1 MNDLNVAMVLS
12 LKDKL
17 LGPLSRAVDQVER
30 DFKGLEQQAS
40 KTARASGTTADNLA
54 KVGRAAGS
62 TRQAATEMRKLG
74 DEAARANR
82 EVGKL
87 EQAGGRLRSIMQGM
101 AKGVAGT
108 MAFSHVVAEPLRQ
121 AADYDTQL
129 RMLSN
134 TAYAGKTLAERRAG
148 MGTLNGAITNAV
160 RTGGG
165 NREQA
170 LGALNDLVGSG
181 TFGNV
186 KDAADLL
193 PLVMR
198 GSTASGAAPGD
209 IAQIM
214 IRAKQNMGIGDTN
227 GMALALDKAMAAGQ
241 AGGFELK
248 DMAKWLPNQMALG
261 SSIGLRGQSGLTEL
275 LAANQASVMTAGSR
289 DEAGNNLVNLLGK
302 VNSQDTAQD
311 FKKLGIDLPG
321 TLTKAQAK
329 GMSSLEAFVALVDSV
344 VTKDPRFARA
354 KAAADRTTGDD
365 KKAALTSQVDLLQ
378 GSAVGK
384 VVQDRQALMALV
396 ALMGNQGYLSTVKGK
411 INSSKGSINDAAAL
425 ITEGAGYAFD
435 QRNFETQ
442 KAQTDAMTSA
452 NSAVVK
458 LAEAQTD
465 LYRRY
470 PGFAQ
475 AVEGAK
481 VAVTG
486 LAAAAAGAG
495 VVNLLTGGAGAAA
508 AATLG
513 TGAATATGVAA
524 TAATG
529 ALALGATAVLAAP
542 ALAAINPNR
551 EFVGAVADPT
561 MMGSADF
568 AGALAESMAQTTAAA
583 NAAKAAAERPIQ
595 VNVHLDGRQIE
606 STVTKRQDQ
615 TARRQ

>member
-30 DFKGLEQQAS
+30 DFKGLEQQAT
-40 KTARASGTTADNLA
+40 KTARASGTTADNLT
-54 KVGRAAGS
+54 KVGRAATS
-62 TRQAATEMRKLG
+62 TRAAATEMRKLG

-82 EVGKL
+82 EVSKL
-87 EQAGGRLRSIMQGM
+87 EQASGRLRGLMQGM
-101 AKGVAGT
+101 TKGVAGT
-108 MAFSHVVAEPLRQ
+108 MAFNHVVADPLRQ

-129 RMLSN
+129 RLLSN
-134 TAYAGKTLAERRAG
+134 TAYAGKPLAERRAG
-148 MGTLNGAITNAV
+148 MGTLNAAITSAV
-160 RTGGG
+160 RSGGG
-165 NREQA
+165 GRDQA
-170 LGALNDLVGSG
+170 LSALNELVGSG
-181 TFGNV
+181 TFGDV
-186 KDAADLL
+186 KDAANLL

-198 GSTASGAAPGD
+198 GSTASGAAPTD
-209 IAQIM
+209 VAQIM
-214 IRAKQNMGIGDTN
+214 IRAKQNMGISSTQ
-227 GMALALDKAMAAGQ
+227 GMAEALDKAMAAGQ

-302 VNSQDTAQD
+302 VNSQDTAHD

-321 TLTKAQAK
+321 TLSAAQAK
-329 GMSSLEAFVALVDSV
+329 GMSSLQAFVALVDKV
-344 VTKDPRFARA
+344 VSQDPRFAKA
-354 KAAADRTTGDD
+354 KAVADRATGTD
-365 KKAALTSQVDLLQ
+365 KQAALSSQVDLLQ

-396 ALMGNQGYLSTVKGK
+396 ALMGNQGYLADVKGK
-411 INSSKGSINDAAAL
+411 INNSKGSINDAAAL
-425 ITEGAGYAFD
+425 ITEGAGFAFD
-435 QRNFETQ
+435 QRNFEVQ

-470 PGFAQ
+470 PGYAT
-475 AVEGAK
+475 AIEGAK
-481 VAVTG
+481 VAITG
-486 LAAAAAGAG
+486 LAAAAGAAGLA
-495 VVNLLTGGAGAAA
+495 NLLTAGAGAGAASGLAAGASTA
-508 AATLG
+508 AAT
-513 TGAATATGVAA
+513 VA

-529 ALALGATAVLAAP
+529 AAALGATAVLAAP

-551 EFVGAVADPT
+551 EFVGAVADST
-561 MMGSADF
+561 MIGSADF

-606 STVTKRQDQ
+606 STVTTRQDQ
-615 TARRQ
+615 KARRQ